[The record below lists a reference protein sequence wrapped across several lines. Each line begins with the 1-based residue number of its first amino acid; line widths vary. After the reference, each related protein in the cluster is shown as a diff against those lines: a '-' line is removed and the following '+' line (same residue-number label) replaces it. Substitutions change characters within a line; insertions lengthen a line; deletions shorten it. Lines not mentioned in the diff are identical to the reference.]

1 MASGSAVMVWV
12 RDLVWMLSPSE
23 AGVKKGAELCH
34 ERTAAEEND
43 ANRRLRKIRK
53 IRRRAIHAWAK
64 FYFRSR

>member
-1 MASGSAVMVWV
+1 MGSGSAVMVWV

-53 IRRRAIHAWAK
+53 NQK
-64 FYFRSR
+64 TSDTCVGKVLL